1 MGLGDPES
9 SGSVSLTYAWMN
21 RPVSIT
27 VVQMDK
33 NNEALSR
40 ETYDPGTLP
49 ETLRTESGA
58 AYLLVE
64 IEKTDG
70 DGNSYMERQLYDP
83 SDKEQLITFYAMENG
98 LMGAQDTTVEWQA
111 GE

>member
-1 MGLGDPES
+1 
-9 SGSVSLTYAWMN
+9 MN

-40 ETYDPGTLP
+40 ETYEPGTLP

-83 SDKEQLITFYAMENG
+83 SDEEQLITFYAMENG